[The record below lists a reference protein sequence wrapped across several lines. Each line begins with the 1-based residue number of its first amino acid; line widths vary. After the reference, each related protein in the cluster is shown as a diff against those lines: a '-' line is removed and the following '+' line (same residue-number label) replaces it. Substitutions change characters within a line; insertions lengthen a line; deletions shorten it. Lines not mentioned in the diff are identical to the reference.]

1 MPVAIDAS
9 SPAVVSSIGTSLTTA
24 SFNPPD
30 SSLLV
35 ATVMGGSSPTMSN
48 NGAAI
53 TWTSRVS
60 SFDVEIFTAPLPAG
74 RTGMTVTV
82 TNGNSVS
89 WGLKLDVITGGNLS
103 SPVGATGTGD
113 SSTNNLTVAGYTS
126 TIAGSRGIGGALDSN
141 GLGLPSTTDDGA
153 AWTGVFSGIRVAKA
167 ANTATA
173 GSSVTFNFDAAG
185 SSSAGWDWV
194 AVEIVPAL
202 DPPRP
207 AVYVANLT
215 ALHRAANF

>member
-35 ATVMGGSSPTMSN
+35 ATVMGGNNPSMSN

-53 TWTSRVS
+53 TWTSRVAS
-60 SFDVEIFTAPLPAG
+60 IEVEIFTAPLPTG

-82 TNGNSVS
+82 TSGSSVS
-89 WGLKLDVITGGNLS
+89 WGFKLDVVTGANLS

-113 SSTNNLTVAGYTS
+113 SSTNNLTATGYASTVA
-126 TIAGSRGIGGALDSN
+126 ASRGISGAFDEN

-153 AWTGVFSGIRVAKA
+153 AWSNVFAGIRVAKA
-167 ANTATA
+167 ANTAVA
-173 GSSVTFNFDAAG
+173 GTSVTFNFDAAG
-185 SSSAGWDWV
+185 SSSAGWDWA